1 MIVRCGLNRL
11 NQFGA
16 YLMKQFKN
24 AREDPKLLS
33 LLKNLDDV
41 VYSGMPISYEDE
53 QWALKSGI
61 RLRVRLP
68 EIFSYLCLVNFFPSR
83 TSSEARK
90 SVECSSPVKTK
101 RTRPYSDH
109 SQVPLTT
116 SFLLNRKNKKGS
128 THPPLSCTNSSFS
141 QIHRTVQIPV
151 YDTQMATSTQV
162 ICFNKSFRAGTFRVV
177 AMTIGSSQKRA
188 CGAIP
193 SPSKTT
199 HVRCATP

>member
-11 NQFGA
+11 NQFGGS
-16 YLMKQFKN
+16 LMTQFKN
-24 AREDPKLLS
+24 AREDPKFLS
-33 LLKNLDDV
+33 MLKNLDDV
-41 VYSGMPISYEDE
+41 LYSGMPISYEDE
-53 QWALKSGI
+53 QWALKNGI

-68 EIFSYLCLVNFFPSR
+68 EIFSYLRLVDFSSSR
-83 TSSEARK
+83 TFLEARK

-109 SQVPLTT
+109 SQIPLTT
-116 SFLLNRKNKKGS
+116 SFLSNRKNKKGS
-128 THPPLSCTNSSFS
+128 THPPLSYTNSSFS

-151 YDTQMATSTQV
+151 YDTQMATSTPV
-162 ICFNKSFRAGTFRVV
+162 IYSIKSFRDGTCRVDV
-177 AMTIGSSQKRA
+177 MTIGLSQKRA

-199 HVRCATP
+199 RVPCATP

>member
-24 AREDPKLLS
+24 ARDDPKLLS
-33 LLKNLDDV
+33 MLKNLDDV
-41 VYSGMPISYEDE
+41 LYSGMPITYEDE

-61 RLRVRLP
+61 RLRVRFP
-68 EIFSYLCLVNFFPSR
+68 EILSFLRRVNFFSSR

-90 SVECSSPVKTK
+90 SVECSSPVKAK
-101 RTRPYSDH
+101 RTKPCSNP
-109 SQVPLTT
+109 SPAPLTAL
-116 SFLLNRKNKKGS
+116 FLLNRKNRKES

-141 QIHRTVQIPV
+141 QIHRTVHTPV
-151 YDTQMATSTQV
+151 YDKQTATSTPA
-162 ICFNKSFRAGTFRVV
+162 IYSNKSSRGGTFRVD
-177 AMTIGSSQKRA
+177 AMTIGSSQKRV

-193 SPSKTT
+193 SPSRITR
-199 HVRCATP
+199 VLCAAP